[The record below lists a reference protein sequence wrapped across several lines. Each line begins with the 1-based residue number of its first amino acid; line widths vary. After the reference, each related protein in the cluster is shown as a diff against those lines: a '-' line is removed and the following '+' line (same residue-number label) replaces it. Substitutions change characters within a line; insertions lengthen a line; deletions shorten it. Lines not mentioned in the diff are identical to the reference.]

1 MDVSAQTDSAV
12 CLGISVNAP
21 PDASRFLPSSA
32 LVLFSPRFSRGRWKI
47 SFTPATALPTLA
59 AFMSSKTFNV
69 AALAGDGIGPEVM
82 REAIKVLRVVEK
94 KFGFTLHLTE
104 APVGWAGIDAAGQ
117 ALPDA
122 TLALCRASDSILF
135 GSVGLPDRDPTIPKE
150 ERPER
155 AALLRLRKEFG
166 LFANLRPVKLHKQLA
181 HSCPLQPDR
190 QGNGIDILVVREL
203 TGGMYFGQP
212 KKTEEISP
220 GVMRAID
227 TMVYTTPEI
236 ERIAHVAFK
245 AAQLRRKKVTSI
257 DKANVLENG
266 VLWRAVVTAVGN
278 QYPDVTLEHMFVDNG
293 AMQLMLKPTQFDV
306 MLCENMFGDI
316 LSDEAAALAGS
327 LGMLP
332 SASLGV
338 TNGQQTFGF
347 YEPAGGTA
355 PDIAGKNLANPIAQ
369 ILSVALLLRYS
380 FGQNEAANAIDDAV
394 SKAIASGLRT
404 GDIFNPAE
412 PAAKKIGTLEMG
424 DAIAAAI

>member
-1 MDVSAQTDSAV
+1 MS
-12 CLGISVNAP
+12 NN
-21 PDASRFLPSSA
+21 F
-32 LVLFSPRFSRGRWKI
+32 KI
-47 SFTPATALPTLA
+47 
-59 AFMSSKTFNV
+59 

-82 REAIKVLRVVEK
+82 REAIKVLRAVEK
-94 KFGFTLHLTE
+94 KFSLKLDITE
-104 APVGWAGIDAAGQ
+104 APVGWAGIDAAGK

-122 TLALCRASDSILF
+122 TLALCRQSDSILF

-155 AALLRLRKEFG
+155 AALLRIRKEFG
-166 LFANLRPVKLHKQLA
+166 LFANLRPVQLPKALA
-181 HSCPLQPDR
+181 HSCPLAPSR
-190 QGNGIDILVVREL
+190 QGDGIDILVVREL

-212 KKTEEISP
+212 KKTEDL
-220 GVMRAID
+220 GGGQQRAID
-227 TMVYTTPEI
+227 TMVYTTAEI
-236 ERIAHVAFK
+236 ERIAHVAFR
-245 AAQLRRKKVTSI
+245 AAELRRKKVTSI

-266 VLWRAVVTAVGN
+266 VLWREVVTRVSKSHPGVA
-278 QYPDVTLEHMFVDNG
+278 LEHMFVDNG

-332 SASLGV
+332 SASLGA
-338 TNGQQTFGF
+338 TSGEQTFGF

-369 ILSVALLLRYS
+369 ILSTALMLRYS
-380 FGQNEAANAIDDAV
+380 FKQNDAAQAIDAAV
-394 SKAIASGLRT
+394 TEVINAGLRT
-404 GDIFNPAE
+404 GDIYNPADTGSRRV
-412 PAAKKIGTLEMG
+412 GTREMG

>member
-1 MDVSAQTDSAV
+1 M
-12 CLGISVNAP
+12 
-21 PDASRFLPSSA
+21 
-32 LVLFSPRFSRGRWKI
+32 
-47 SFTPATALPTLA
+47 
-59 AFMSSKTFNV
+59 KTFNI

-82 REAIKVLRVVEK
+82 REAIKILRATEK
-94 KFGFTLHLTE
+94 KFGFKLEITE
-104 APVGWAGIDAAGQ
+104 APVGWAGIDAAGK

-122 TLALCRASDSILF
+122 TLALCKKSDAILF

-155 AALLRLRKEFG
+155 AALLRIRKEFG
-166 LFANLRPVKLHKQLA
+166 LFANLRPVKLPKALA
-181 HSCPLQPDR
+181 HACPLAKER
-190 QGNGIDILVVREL
+190 QGEGIDILVVREL

-212 KKTEEISP
+212 KKTEKMDDGNS
-220 GVMRAID
+220 RAID

-245 AAQLRRKKVTSI
+245 AAKLRRKKLTSI

-266 VLWRAVVTAVGN
+266 ILWREVVTRIGKN
-278 QYPDVTLEHMFVDNG
+278 YPDVTLEHQFVDNA
-293 AMQLMLKPTQFDV
+293 AMQLVLKPTQFDV

-316 LSDEAAALAGS
+316 LSDEAAALGGS

-332 SASLGV
+332 SASLGASSGERV
-338 TNGQQTFGF
+338 FGF

-369 ILSVALLLRYS
+369 ILSSALMLRHS
-380 FGQNEAANAIDDAV
+380 FGLNDAASAIENAVGKAID
-394 SKAIASGLRT
+394 SGHRT

-412 PAAKKIGTLEMG
+412 TGARKAGTREMG

>member
-1 MDVSAQTDSAV
+1 M
-12 CLGISVNAP
+12 
-21 PDASRFLPSSA
+21 
-32 LVLFSPRFSRGRWKI
+32 K
-47 SFTPATALPTLA
+47 SF
-59 AFMSSKTFNV
+59 NI
-69 AALAGDGIGPEVM
+69 AALAGDGIGNEVM
-82 REAIKVLRVVEK
+82 REAIKVLRATEK
-94 KFGFTLHLTE
+94 KFGFQLNITE
-104 APVGWAGIDAAGQ
+104 APVGWAGIDAAGK

-122 TLALCRASDSILF
+122 TLALCKKSDSILF

-166 LFANLRPVKLHKQLA
+166 LFANLRPVSLPKVLA
-181 HSCPLQPDR
+181 HACPLAKER
-190 QGNGIDILVVREL
+190 QGDGIDILVVREL

-212 KKTEEISP
+212 KKTEDL
-220 GVMRAID
+220 GGGNFRAID
-227 TMVYTTPEI
+227 TMAYTTPEI

-245 AAQLRRKKVTSI
+245 AAQLRRKKLTSI

-266 VLWRAVVTAVGN
+266 ILWREV
-278 QYPDVTLEHMFVDNG
+278 VTLEHMFVDNG

-316 LSDEAAALAGS
+316 LSDEAAALGGS

-332 SASLGV
+332 SASLGA
-338 TNGQQTFGF
+338 TNGNQTFGF

-369 ILSVALLLRYS
+369 ILSSALMLRHS
-380 FGQNEAANAIDDAV
+380 FGLNDAAAAIEKAVATAINA
-394 SKAIASGLRT
+394 GNRT
-404 GDIFNPAE
+404 GDIYNPIE
-412 PAAKKIGTLEMG
+412 TTAKRVGTTQMG

>member
-1 MDVSAQTDSAV
+1 
-12 CLGISVNAP
+12 
-21 PDASRFLPSSA
+21 
-32 LVLFSPRFSRGRWKI
+32 
-47 SFTPATALPTLA
+47 
-59 AFMSSKTFNV
+59 MSSTVLKI

-82 REAIKVLRVVEK
+82 REAIKVLRAVEK
-94 KFGFTLHLTE
+94 KFSLTLKITE
-104 APVGWAGIDAAGQ
+104 APVGWAGIDAAGK

-122 TLALCRASDSILF
+122 TLKLCKESDCILF

-166 LFANLRPVKLHKQLA
+166 LFANLRPVKLPKELSHA
-181 HSCPLQPDR
+181 CPLSKER
-190 QGNGIDILVVREL
+190 QGDGIDILVVREL

-212 KKTEEISP
+212 KKTEEIS
-220 GVMRAID
+220 GGSGKGKILRAID

-236 ERIAHVAFK
+236 ERIAHVAFRT
-245 AAQLRRKKVTSI
+245 ARLRRKKLTSI

-266 VLWRAVVTAVGN
+266 VLWRDVVTAISKE
-278 QYPDVTLEHMFVDNG
+278 YPDVTLEHMFVDNG
-293 AMQLMLKPTQFDV
+293 AMQLMLRPTQFDV
-306 MLCENMFGDI
+306 LLCENMFGDI

-332 SASLGV
+332 SASLGAQS
-338 TNGQQTFGF
+338 GDRIFGF

-369 ILSVALLLRYS
+369 ILSAALMLRYS
-380 FGQNEAANAIDDAV
+380 FGSNDAAVAIENAV
-394 SKAIASGLRT
+394 GKAIAAGNRT
-404 GDIFNPAE
+404 GDVFSASETNAR
-412 PAAKKIGTLEMG
+412 KVGTREMG

>member
-1 MDVSAQTDSAV
+1 
-12 CLGISVNAP
+12 
-21 PDASRFLPSSA
+21 
-32 LVLFSPRFSRGRWKI
+32 
-47 SFTPATALPTLA
+47 
-59 AFMSSKTFNV
+59 MSSNVFNV

-82 REAIKVLRVVEK
+82 REAIKVLRAVER
-94 KFGFTLHLTE
+94 KFALQFHVTE
-104 APVGWAGIDAAGQ
+104 APVGWAGIDASGR
-117 ALPDA
+117 ALPDD
-122 TLALCRASDSILF
+122 TLALCRKSDAILF

-155 AALLRLRKEFG
+155 AALLRLRKEFS
-166 LFANLRPVKLHKQLA
+166 LFANLRPVRLPKELSYA
-181 HSCPLQPDR
+181 CPLRPER
-190 QGNGIDILVVREL
+190 QGDGLDILVVREL

-212 KKTEEISP
+212 KKTEQVSP

-245 AAQLRRKKVTSI
+245 TASVRRKKVTSI

-266 VLWRAVVTAVGN
+266 VLWRDVVTTVAK
-278 QYPDVTLEHMFVDNG
+278 QYPDVALEHMFVDNG
-293 AMQLMLKPTQFDV
+293 AMQLLLKPTQFDV

-332 SASLGV
+332 SASLGA
-338 TNGQQTFGF
+338 TTGERTFGF

-369 ILSVALLLRYS
+369 ILSSAMMLRYS
-380 FGQNEAANAIDDAV
+380 FGKTDASAAIETAV
-394 SKAIASGLRT
+394 GKAISQGLRT
-404 GDIFNPAE
+404 GDIYNPAD
-412 PAAKKIGTLEMG
+412 PAARKVGTREMG

>member
-1 MDVSAQTDSAV
+1 MKH
-12 CLGISVNAP
+12 
-21 PDASRFLPSSA
+21 F
-32 LVLFSPRFSRGRWKI
+32 KI
-47 SFTPATALPTLA
+47 
-59 AFMSSKTFNV
+59 

-82 REAIKVLRVVEK
+82 REAIKVLRATEK
-94 KFGFTLHLTE
+94 KFGFQLEITE
-104 APVGWAGIDAAGQ
+104 APVGWAGIDAAGK

-122 TLALCRASDSILF
+122 TLALCKKSDSILF

-155 AALLRLRKEFG
+155 AALLRMRKEFG
-166 LFANLRPVKLHKQLA
+166 LFANLRPVKLPKALSHA
-181 HSCPLQPDR
+181 CPLRQER
-190 QGNGIDILVVREL
+190 QGDGIDILVVREL

-212 KKTEEISP
+212 KKTEDV
-220 GVMRAID
+220 GGGQRAID

-245 AAQLRRKKVTSI
+245 AAQLRRKQVTSI

-266 VLWRAVVTAVGN
+266 ILWREVVTRIGRN
-278 QYPDVTLEHMFVDNG
+278 YPDVALEHMFVDNA
-293 AMQLMLKPTQFDV
+293 AMQLVLKPTQFDV

-316 LSDEAAALAGS
+316 LSDEAAALGGS

-332 SASLGV
+332 SASLGA
-338 TNGQQTFGF
+338 TSGETTFGF

-369 ILSVALLLRYS
+369 ILSAALMLRHS
-380 FGQNEAANAIDDAV
+380 FGLNDAAAAIEDAV
-394 SKAIASGLRT
+394 ARAIEAGHRT
-404 GDIFNPAE
+404 GDIFSPHE
-412 PAAKKIGTLEMG
+412 PGARKIGTREMG